1 MLGPVLRQR
10 PILPPPLGA
19 AEGAARRLPRRD
31 RSWGRG
37 LFVGA
42 NGEVLKAVSGVVQ
55 RHALSISSRCDRFR
69 WVRGYSARW
78 RLVLRGALKAG
89 HIKLYCIVYIIPVR
103 RADKGLWMAKEATLV
118 ATRPARRGAGGRPT
132 REEAV
137 PRDARLLDGATQL
150 FMERGFDC
158 TSIDAVAETAGVSK
172 PTVYARYHDKRDLFT
187 AVLRATIQRWLAP
200 LWAAAEAAKVNPKSI
215 ETALHDLSRHMLAHA
230 STPEVIMLR
239 RTLAAQAVQFPELA
253 KLAHEEG
260 WLRGVRAISI
270 LLQQFAERGQIK
282 IDDPA
287 MAADLFLS
295 LVLGTSDK
303 LHGIVTRPKLQEL
316 RRQAA
321 VKLFLNGVKP
331 R

>member
-1 MLGPVLRQR
+1 
-10 PILPPPLGA
+10 
-19 AEGAARRLPRRD
+19 
-31 RSWGRG
+31 
-37 LFVGA
+37 
-42 NGEVLKAVSGVVQ
+42 
-55 RHALSISSRCDRFR
+55 
-69 WVRGYSARW
+69 
-78 RLVLRGALKAG
+78 
-89 HIKLYCIVYIIPVR
+89 
-103 RADKGLWMAKEATLV
+103 MAKEATLV

-137 PRDARLLDGATQL
+137 RRDARLLDVATKL

-215 ETALHDLSRHMLAHA
+215 ETTLHDLSRHMLAHA

-260 WLRGVRAISI
+260 WLRGVRALSI
-270 LLQQFAERGQIK
+270 LLQQFAERGQIEVG
-282 IDDPA
+282 DPTV
-287 MAADLFLS
+287 AADLFLS

-321 VKLFLNGVKP
+321 VKLFLNGVRP

>member
-1 MLGPVLRQR
+1 
-10 PILPPPLGA
+10 
-19 AEGAARRLPRRD
+19 
-31 RSWGRG
+31 
-37 LFVGA
+37 
-42 NGEVLKAVSGVVQ
+42 
-55 RHALSISSRCDRFR
+55 
-69 WVRGYSARW
+69 
-78 RLVLRGALKAG
+78 
-89 HIKLYCIVYIIPVR
+89 
-103 RADKGLWMAKEATLV
+103 MAKEATIV

-137 PRDARLLDGATQL
+137 RRDARLLDVATEL

-172 PTVYARYHDKRDLFT
+172 PTVYARYRDKRDLS
-187 AVLRATIQRWLAP
+187 
-200 LWAAAEAAKVNPKSI
+200 AAAEAAKVNPKSV
-215 ETALHDLSRHMLAHA
+215 ETTLHDLSRHMLAHA
-230 STPEVIMLR
+230 STPEVLMLR

-260 WLRGVRAISI
+260 WLRGVRAVSI
-270 LLQQFAERGQIK
+270 LLQQFADRGQIEV
-282 IDDPA
+282 DDPA
-287 MAADLFLS
+287 IAADLFLS

-321 VKLFLNGVKP
+321 VKLFLNGVRP

>member
-1 MLGPVLRQR
+1 MRVVNHKTIWYRLYTPTLPSRQGEFWV
-10 PILPPPLGA
+10 I
-19 AEGAARRLPRRD
+19 
-31 RSWGRG
+31 
-37 LFVGA
+37 
-42 NGEVLKAVSGVVQ
+42 NKKIEVLQ
-55 RHALSISSRCDRFR
+55 RTSQ
-69 WVRGYSARW
+69 RG
-78 RLVLRGALKAG
+78 G
-89 HIKLYCIVYIIPVR
+89 
-103 RADKGLWMAKEATLV
+103 
-118 ATRPARRGAGGRPT
+118 GGRPT

-137 PRDARLLDGATQL
+137 RRDARLLDVATKL

-200 LWAAAEAAKVNPKSI
+200 LSAAAEAAKVNPKSE
-215 ETALHDLSRHMLAHA
+215 ETTLHDLSRHLLAHA
-230 STPEVIMLR
+230 STPEVVMLR
-239 RTLAAQAVQFPELA
+239 RTLAAQAVQFPEVA
-253 KLAHEEG
+253 KLGYEEG

-303 LHGIVTRPKLQEL
+303 YHGIVLTPPKVREL
-316 RRQAA
+316 RREAA

>member
-1 MLGPVLRQR
+1 
-10 PILPPPLGA
+10 
-19 AEGAARRLPRRD
+19 
-31 RSWGRG
+31 
-37 LFVGA
+37 
-42 NGEVLKAVSGVVQ
+42 
-55 RHALSISSRCDRFR
+55 
-69 WVRGYSARW
+69 
-78 RLVLRGALKAG
+78 
-89 HIKLYCIVYIIPVR
+89 
-103 RADKGLWMAKEATLV
+103 MAKEAAIV
-118 ATRPARRGAGGRPT
+118 ATGPARRGAGGRAP

-137 PRDARLLDGATQL
+137 RRDARLLDVATRL
-150 FMERGFDC
+150 FMERGYDC

-200 LWAAAEAAKVNPKSI
+200 LSAAAEAAKVNPKSV
-215 ETALHDLSRHMLAHA
+215 ETTLHDLSRHLMAHA

-260 WLRGVRAISI
+260 WLRGARAGDI
-270 LLQQFAERGQIK
+270 LLEHFADRGQIEV
-282 IDDPA
+282 DDPA

-303 LHGIVTRPKLQEL
+303 LHGIATRPKLQEL

>member
-1 MLGPVLRQR
+1 
-10 PILPPPLGA
+10 
-19 AEGAARRLPRRD
+19 
-31 RSWGRG
+31 
-37 LFVGA
+37 
-42 NGEVLKAVSGVVQ
+42 
-55 RHALSISSRCDRFR
+55 
-69 WVRGYSARW
+69 
-78 RLVLRGALKAG
+78 
-89 HIKLYCIVYIIPVR
+89 
-103 RADKGLWMAKEATLV
+103 MAKEAIV
-118 ATRPARRGAGGRPT
+118 MAGPARRGSGGRPT

-137 PRDARLLDGATQL
+137 RRDARLLDVATKL

-158 TSIDAVAETAGVSK
+158 TSIDAVAETAGISK

-187 AVLRATIQRWLAP
+187 AVLRATIHRWLAR
-200 LWAAAEAAKVNPKSI
+200 LWPAPEAAKVDPKSI
-215 ETALHDLSRHMLAHA
+215 ETTLHDLSRHMLAHA

-260 WLRGVRAISI
+260 WLRGVRAVSI
-270 LLQQFAERGQIK
+270 LLQQFADRGQIK
-282 IDDPA
+282 VDDPTV
-287 MAADLFLS
+287 AADLFLS